1 MNKKEDV
8 IIKPRTSNQYKA
20 VRSNADFVVLTGNVG
35 SGKEQSVNSK
45 ILTINGWVRMGDIKI
60 GDELVAPLNDEKSIV
75 TNIYPQGVK
84 PIYRLTT
91 LDGRQTLCG
100 LNHLWMI
107 RTLKQKDKAQNGR
120 TNCFFVK
127 TTKELIDEYLSKG
140 HDIYLPLPNP
150 YKGNKIELPI
160 DPYVL
165 GVWIGDGC
173 KDGVSFCISND
184 ESDIIEKLARILGTK
199 YSLHHDY
206 NYSNLLWRNDNVR
219 KAEKYLKEIGLNDY
233 SRNRFIPKEYLN
245 ASIEQRME
253 LLKGLIDSDGDVSSK
268 NRFSFSTT
276 SEKLKED
283 FLELCRSLGYVATA
297 NLDNRNKYISGKCY
311 KICIQTN
318 DIIFSSKKHLDKY
331 YYNKE
336 KYQTNNTHKYYK
348 QHVLIKSIEYVGEDE
363 CQCITVS
370 NKERLYI
377 TDDYIVTHNT
387 FTLYYAPINYLV
399 HNVGEK
405 IICFMRNVSDFWGAG
420 KVADTMKKI
429 YPIVDRSSKRQ
440 PRDPI
445 AEVIKNQVDMGVR
458 FYNGSEVK
466 FQQLDNEDPKVIDKI
481 AKGIQTKKLI
491 FDECNKF
498 QWNTITTF
506 MARLR
511 SGGDGTAQIYLAQ
524 NPERNCP
531 LRTICGNGEHGGG
544 WIAEDG
550 EPIKD
555 MDGKVMYFFMHN
567 GKVEETYFGK
577 TKEEVY
583 YKCKPIIDEMIGR
596 EDDMSYEDFIL
607 SMVFYTFD
615 MRDNKVML
623 EKNRKYR
630 ALAANSATAQSS
642 YASNWNYSLEDED
655 EDEDD
660 IDSCELRPEHI
671 ENMFRMPT
679 MNIRKTEKITVDMAF
694 TGTDNMVLM
703 HWIGFHCDDIH
714 YSEKNTFSEACQIIM
729 NFMAKHH
736 CDKSQL
742 IVDVQGDTAIID
754 VFDLLKK
761 SGGVGTDNPYGTYG
775 YAFSGSVSATGKSKV
790 RFERYKDE
798 AAYLGINMIKCGLV
812 TFDPSLKNKRYT
824 HQRRKRD
831 GSTTICKQMEF
842 ESKAFIFDKSPSGKI
857 RVTPKEK
864 QHFSLKGMSPD
875 LLDNIVMRCGTA
887 YSVCYEALA
896 KYAGKIEMKYDVKQ
910 ILNKIDIDRDYS
922 DSDMYQED
930 KNTIIEIRNSQEILN
945 LIDGI

>member
-1 MNKKEDV
+1 MVKKEDV
-8 IIKPRTSNQYKA
+8 IIKPRTENQYRA

-35 SGKEQSVNSK
+35 SGK
-45 ILTINGWVRMGDIKI
+45 
-60 GDELVAPLNDEKSIV
+60 
-75 TNIYPQGVK
+75 
-84 PIYRLTT
+84 
-91 LDGRQTLCG
+91 
-100 LNHLWMI
+100 
-107 RTLKQKDKAQNGR
+107 
-120 TNCFFVK
+120 
-127 TTKELIDEYLSKG
+127 
-140 HDIYLPLPNP
+140 
-150 YKGNKIELPI
+150 
-160 DPYVL
+160 
-165 GVWIGDGC
+165 
-173 KDGVSFCISND
+173 
-184 ESDIIEKLARILGTK
+184 
-199 YSLHHDY
+199 
-206 NYSNLLWRNDNVR
+206 
-219 KAEKYLKEIGLNDY
+219 
-233 SRNRFIPKEYLN
+233 
-245 ASIEQRME
+245 
-253 LLKGLIDSDGDVSSK
+253 
-268 NRFSFSTT
+268 
-276 SEKLKED
+276 
-283 FLELCRSLGYVATA
+283 
-297 NLDNRNKYISGKCY
+297 
-311 KICIQTN
+311 
-318 DIIFSSKKHLDKY
+318 
-331 YYNKE
+331 
-336 KYQTNNTHKYYK
+336 
-348 QHVLIKSIEYVGEDE
+348 
-363 CQCITVS
+363 
-370 NKERLYI
+370 
-377 TDDYIVTHNT
+377 T

-399 HNVGEK
+399 SNAGEK

-429 YPIVDRSSKRQ
+429 YPLVDRSTKRQ
-440 PRDPI
+440 PHEPI
-445 AEVIKNQVDMGVR
+445 GEVIKNQVDMGVK

-466 FQQLDNEDPKVIDKI
+466 YQQLDNEDPKMIDKI

-511 SGGDGTAQIYLAQ
+511 SGGEGTAQIYLAQ

-531 LRTICGNGEHGGG
+531 LRTLCGNGEHGGG
-544 WIAEDG
+544 WIAENG
-550 EPIKD
+550 EPIKE

-642 YASNWNYSLEDED
+642 YANNWNYSLEDE
-655 EDEDD
+655 EESEDD

-703 HWIGFHCDDIH
+703 HWIGFHCDDIY

-798 AAYLGINMIKCGLV
+798 AAYLGVNMIKCGLV

-824 HQRRKRD
+824 HQRKKRE
-831 GSTTICKQMEF
+831 GSTTICKQMVF
-842 ESKAFIFDKSPSGKI
+842 ESKAFVFDKSPSGKI

-875 LLDNIVMRCGTA
+875 LLDNIIMRCGTA

-896 KYAGKIEMKYDVKQ
+896 KYGGKIEMKYDVKQ
-910 ILNKIDIDRDYS
+910 ILNMVDVDKDYS
-922 DSDMYQED
+922 NSDMYETD
-930 KNTIIEIRNSQEILN
+930 KRVVAQIRNSQEILN
-945 LIDGI
+945 IIDCI